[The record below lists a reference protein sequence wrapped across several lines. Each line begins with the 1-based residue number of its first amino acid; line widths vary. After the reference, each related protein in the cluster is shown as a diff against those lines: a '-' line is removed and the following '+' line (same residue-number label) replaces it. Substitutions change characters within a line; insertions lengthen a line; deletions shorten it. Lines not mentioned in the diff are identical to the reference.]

1 MKNVKQERGR
11 LARVMKNPKHADGPT
26 APRPVLVTGG
36 AGFIGSHLVERLLAD
51 GKSVVVIDDFST
63 GSLANLATVKANPR
77 LKIIRSKISGCN
89 ELPQLAATAEF
100 IFHLAATVGVELVV
114 KSALH
119 VLESSFHETEI
130 LLRAAAK
137 RRTPLLL
144 TSTSEVY
151 GKSSK
156 PEFGEDDD
164 LLIGPPGQSRWSYAC
179 SKLTDEFLAL
189 AYAREKNLPVIITRL
204 FNTVGPRQTGR
215 YGMVLPRFIAA
226 AKKNEPLKVFGD
238 GAQSRCFCLVN
249 DVVEALV
256 RLQKR
261 SCDASSPDVIRAM
274 RASRSRSGDEASP
287 PPVFG
292 EIFNIG
298 GTEEISIGDLAKLV
312 VKTLGSK
319 SKIELIPYDQA
330 YAPGFDDMRRRKP
343 LVEKLESFVKFKPRT
358 PLREIIRLT
367 AA

>member
-1 MKNVKQERGR
+1 MK
-11 LARVMKNPKHADGPT
+11 MTKHI
-26 APRPVLVTGG
+26 LVTGG
-36 AGFIGSHLVERLLAD
+36 AGFIGSHLVERLLKD
-51 GKSVVVIDDFST
+51 GKSVVIIDDFST
-63 GSLANLATVKANPR
+63 GNLENLCAVKKNPR
-77 LKIIRSKISGCN
+77 MKIVRAKISECK
-89 ELPQLAATAEF
+89 ELPKLAANAEF
-100 IFHLAATVGVELVV
+100 IFHLAATVGVDLVV

-119 VLESSFHETEI
+119 VLETSFNETQI

-137 RRTPLLL
+137 NSTPLLL

-151 GKSSK
+151 GKSAK
-156 PEFGEDDD
+156 PEFSEDDD

-189 AYAREKNLPVIITRL
+189 AYAREKNLPVTIARL

-215 YGMVLPRFIAA
+215 YGMVLPRFIAS
-226 AKKNEPLKVFGD
+226 AKSGEPLKVFGD
-238 GAQSRCFCLVN
+238 GAQSRCFGFVH

-256 RLQKR
+256 RLQK
-261 SCDASSPDVIRAM
+261 SGCDALVAERK
-274 RASRSRSGDEASP
+274 GDEASL

-298 GTEEISIGDLAKLV
+298 GTEEVTILKLAQLV
-312 VKTLGSK
+312 VAALGSK

-343 LVEKLESFVKFKPRT
+343 LVEKLERFVKFKPQT

-367 AA
+367 ANE